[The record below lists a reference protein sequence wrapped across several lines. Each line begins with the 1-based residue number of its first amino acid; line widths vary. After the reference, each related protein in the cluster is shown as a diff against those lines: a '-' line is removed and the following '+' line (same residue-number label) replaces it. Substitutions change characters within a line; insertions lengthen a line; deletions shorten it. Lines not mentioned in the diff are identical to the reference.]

1 MFAGFPI
8 VTSYII
14 MDHFR
19 AVGWFNV
26 AIGAAVLLLLVT
38 MFHGEYKCS
47 QCLKINVHGKII
59 RQANVNYKDF
69 FCKVFVS
76 TTLLHTFSRVDYCM
90 HINTLCL
97 IVGKGM
103 QSLAFNKHY
112 YWRGKGCIAAAMFF
126 LTGHS

>member
-103 QSLAFNKHY
+103 QSLALTSIITGV
-112 YWRGKGCIAAAMFF
+112 GKDVLLLQCF
-126 LTGHS
+126 S